1 MSGLP
6 REVIKWVQSL
16 SLSFSVKNPKRA
28 FNNGFLIAEIF
39 SRYFPA
45 DIQMFSFDYGE
56 GLKSKRDNWQ
66 QLMVFFKRRG
76 LPIVIK
82 DIDSLINNENNSTI
96 EFVKQVYTL
105 LTERALMP
113 PIKVYDTDSNEQ
125 QSLLLKEREMVKLPK
140 NDIDAFEPDQED
152 TKMEHSI
159 MKESTSRSP
168 QKSLAITKGPQRT
181 IPQTLELD
189 SYKAVEVKDIQIKAI
204 NQSVAQIR
212 AHKDLNSLH
221 SQNAKMQSSEIQ
233 SQMNMS
239 HNGSQNFLAAG
250 DGASRILSPETM
262 REERQVKKTITD
274 ILHEIIL
281 AKNENDE
288 NNEFSAIRVE
298 GDMVTAFFDNIHK
311 FSDEFACGFIQDME
325 EDLENLITTL
335 YQSAN
340 DLTAL
345 FTYFVCMLK
354 RLDELSPTFSA
365 TMNLAKLMAR
375 RIVED
380 NDSPQEEFQSFFL
393 FHLLKAYL
401 QIAKTEIGKRVS
413 VAELIYAHSSHDLSL
428 RIKVVQNLKTKIKDE
443 DFMYRM
449 LYYLVDQE
457 ESFNEDWFD
466 SFYFSALVGLS
477 RSRPTI
483 RIFSLKI
490 INAICRHHA
499 DGILDVTQ
507 KIKGLAKSD
516 HWEVKAQCLLFSCNL
531 LQYLRKYSYLL
542 KTSKDEGSGGDKG
555 AQSINVS
562 APGKDLNIDRN
573 YAKQLI
579 SDNLDIINSCF
590 NPYVPRS
597 VQKLGIYALQSVLND
612 YKVLY
617 RPYVETFLSLD
628 PENKMIVLGQD
639 ENMLRKEFYLSL
651 AANSDE
657 YKVSNNPDFLDRVN
671 MARALAD
678 YIIENELESLESSH
692 MELILFVTEEQMEP
706 KTHDSWFKIFQKLK
720 EYLFVAICDQD
731 IYLDAL
737 KVLFERFFC
746 TDQLKFL
753 IFEESMKTFPK
764 TLDVLYS
771 NEFDD
776 CKEEFKRIAEGIFDT
791 NEDPTLI
798 NWLKSVIINFKENY
812 IQAYQESNITELG
825 ERISS

>member
-1 MSGLP
+1 MSSLP

-56 GLKSKRDNWQ
+56 GMKSKRDNWN
-66 QLMVFFKRRG
+66 QLIEFFKRRG

-82 DIDSLINNENNSTI
+82 DIDSLINNDNNSTI

-113 PIKVYDTDSNEQ
+113 PIKVYDTDAQEQ
-125 QSLLLKEREMVKLPK
+125 QSLLLKEREMVKLPR
-140 NDIDAFEPDQED
+140 NDLDVFDPDQED
-152 TKMEHSI
+152 TKQEQSI

-212 AHKDLNSLH
+212 AHKELNSLH
-221 SQNAKMQSSEIQ
+221 SQNAKMQNSENQ

-239 HNGSQNFLAAG
+239 QNGSQNFLGAG

-262 REERQVKKTITD
+262 REERQIKKSITD

-298 GDMVTAFFDNIHK
+298 GDMVTAFFDNIDK
-311 FSDEFACGFIQDME
+311 FSDEFVIGFIQEME
-325 EDLENLITTL
+325 ADLDHLTSTL
-335 YQSAN
+335 YQSVN
-340 DLTAL
+340 DLSA
-345 FTYFVCMLK
+345 FYSYIIIMLK
-354 RLDELSPTFSA
+354 RLHELSPSFAATLAFSKQ
-365 TMNLAKLMAR
+365 LAN

-380 NDSPQEEFQSFFL
+380 SDSPQEEFQSFFL

-401 QIAKTEIGKRVS
+401 QIAKIEINKRAS

-428 RIKVVQNLKTKIKDE
+428 RIKVVQDLKSRIKDE

-449 LYYLVDQE
+449 LSYLVDQE
-457 ESFNEDWFD
+457 ETFNEDWFD

-477 RSRPTI
+477 RSRPSI
-483 RIFSLKI
+483 RVFSLKI
-490 INAICRHHA
+490 INTICRHHA

-507 KIKGLAKSD
+507 KIKGLAKSN
-516 HWEVKAQCLLFSCNL
+516 HWEIKAQCLLFSCNIL
-531 LQYLRKYSYLL
+531 KYLRKYSYLL
-542 KTSKDEGSGGDKG
+542 KSSKDDTSGGNKD
-555 AQSINVS
+555 AQQINVN

-579 SDNLDIINSCF
+579 SDNLDIINLCF
-590 NPYVPRS
+590 NPYAPRS
-597 VQKLGIYALQSVLND
+597 VQKLGIYELQSVLND
-612 YKVLY
+612 FKVLY
-617 RPYVETFLSLD
+617 RPYVETFLGLD

-639 ENMLRKEFYLSL
+639 ENMIGKEFYLSL
-651 AANSDE
+651 ASNSDE
-657 YKVSNNPDFLDRVN
+657 YKVVNNPDCLDRVN
-671 MARALAD
+671 VARALAD
-678 YIIENELESLESSH
+678 YIIENELESLEGIH
-692 MELILFVTEEQMEP
+692 MELILFATEQQMVP

-731 IYLDAL
+731 IYIEAL
-737 KVLFERFFC
+737 RVLFERFFS

-771 NEFDD
+771 NEFDA
-776 CKEEFKRIAEGIFDT
+776 CKEEFKRIAEEIINT
-791 NEDPTLI
+791 NEDPTLV

-812 IQAYQESNITELG
+812 TQAYQESNITELG